1 MLLRTFITVG
11 LAIATLGVA
20 GCGSLSGTT
29 RDAFAPFFE
38 LSQPETVNDV
48 IVGGTN
54 PYATSVQHS
63 LAAPA
68 TNLQPQVIGVFASSQ
83 AQAQHLIYQ
92 AMTAQCG
99 ATGQMSPVQL
109 VNGQWMSTVQCS
121 GVTPSPY

>member
-1 MLLRTFITVG
+1 MLLRTFLIAG
-11 LAIATLGVA
+11 LAGATLGIA

-63 LAAPA
+63 LANPAPMV
-68 TNLQPQVIGVFASSQ
+68 QPQVIGVFANSQ
-83 AQAQHLIYQ
+83 AEAQQMIYQ
-92 AMTAQCG
+92 AITAQCG
-99 ATGQMSPVQL
+99 ASAQMSPAQFA
-109 VNGQWMSTVQCS
+109 NGQWISTVQC
-121 GVTPSPY
+121 PR